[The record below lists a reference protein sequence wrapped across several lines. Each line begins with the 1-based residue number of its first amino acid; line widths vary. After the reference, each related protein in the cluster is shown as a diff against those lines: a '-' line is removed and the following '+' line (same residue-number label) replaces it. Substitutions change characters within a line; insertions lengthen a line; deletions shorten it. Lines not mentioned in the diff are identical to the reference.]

1 MGEVLAVSRKDSFEA
16 VVLPHLDAANS
27 LARWLMRD
35 AEAAEDVLQDA
46 MVRALTYFPTFKG
59 INPRGWLLQI
69 VRNAAYGSMKVNG
82 GIQIAPIAMP
92 DEDHLGWA
100 AEIPSGDDDPEVA
113 LIKARGHRHVRQLIV
128 ALPIELRETLVLR
141 ELEELSYKEIVETTR
156 TPIGTVMSR
165 LWRARRML
173 MKMVADKGWKGSL

>member
-1 MGEVLAVSRKDSFEA
+1 M
-16 VVLPHLDAANS
+16 PHLDAAHN

-46 MVRALTYFPTFKG
+46 IVRALTYFPTFKG

-69 VRNAAYGSMKVNG
+69 VRNAAYGSMKVNRG
-82 GIQIAPIAMP
+82 TQMVPIAISEGDP
-92 DEDHLGWA
+92 IGFA
-100 AEIPSGDDDPEVA
+100 ADIPSGDDDPETS
-113 LIKARGHRHVRQLIV
+113 LIRVRGHCHVRQLIA

-141 ELEELSYKEIVETTR
+141 ELEELSDKKIADVTR

-165 LWRARRML
+165 LWRARRTL
-173 MKMVADKGWKGSL
+173 MQMAADKGWKGSL

>member
-1 MGEVLAVSRKDSFEA
+1 VLVFSRKDSFEA
-16 VVLPHLDAANS
+16 VVLPHLDAAHN

-46 MVRALTYFPTFKG
+46 IVRALTYFPTFKG

-69 VRNAAYGSMKVNG
+69 VRNAAYGSMKVNRG
-82 GIQIAPIAMP
+82 MQMVPIAISE
-92 DEDHLGWA
+92 EDDAGTVSG
-100 AEIPSGDDDPEVA
+100 IPSDDDDPEA
-113 LIKARGHRHVRQLIV
+113 SLIKARSHCHVRQLIA

-141 ELEELSYKEIVETTR
+141 ELEELPYKEIAEVTR

-173 MKMVADKGWKGSL
+173 TQIAADKGWKG